1 MPELPEVEVTRRSV
15 EPLVVGQIIRDVR
28 LGKPLR
34 WPLSCE
40 PSSLVGSSIKAVR
53 RRAKYLLLELD
64 EGLLLIHLGM
74 SGSLQFHRE
83 RAAPGSHDHFD
94 LVLSSGLLRLHDPRR
109 FGAVVWIRSPED
121 PLAEKLLGAWGVEP
135 LSDEFTVQALWRGL
149 RATRAPVKQL
159 LLGGRVVVGV
169 GNIYACEALFRAGI
183 RPTSRS
189 DRIGMARVIRLHA
202 AIREVLLQALAAGG
216 SSLRDFAS
224 VDGTLGHFQTQTMVY
239 GRAGAPCRVCGTA
252 IKVMQQAQRSTY
264 FCAICQR

>member
-1 MPELPEVEVTRRSV
+1 M
-15 EPLVVGQIIRDVR
+15 GQTICDVR
-28 LGKPLR
+28 MGKPLR

-40 PSSLVGSSIKAVR
+40 PSSLVGRRVMAVR
-53 RRAKYLLLELD
+53 RRAKYLLVELD

-74 SGSLQFHRE
+74 SGSLQFHQGLIE
-83 RAAPGSHDHFD
+83 AGPHDHFD
-94 LVLSSGLLRLHDPRR
+94 LVLSSGILRLHDPRR
-109 FGAVVWIRSPED
+109 FGAVVWIRSLQD
-121 PLAEKLLGAWGVEP
+121 PQADKLLGAWGVEP
-135 LSDEFTVQALWRGL
+135 LSDAFTVHTLWRGL
-149 RATRAPVKQL
+149 RATRMPVKQL

-169 GNIYACEALFRAGI
+169 GNIYACETLFRAGI

-239 GRAGAPCRVCGTA
+239 GRAGAPCRVCGAA
-252 IKVMQQAQRSTY
+252 IKVVQQAQRSTY
-264 FCAICQR
+264 FCATCQR